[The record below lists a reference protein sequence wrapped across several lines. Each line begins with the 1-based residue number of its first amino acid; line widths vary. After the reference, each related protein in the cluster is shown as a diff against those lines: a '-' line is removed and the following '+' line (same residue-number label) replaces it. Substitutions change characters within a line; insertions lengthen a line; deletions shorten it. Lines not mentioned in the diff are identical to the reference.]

1 MNIISLE
8 KINELNNDLKNKLPI
23 IDYKSHLFASS
34 INLLIS
40 GNYFEG
46 YKTYKEYSRITDC
59 IDKRLELK
67 IINFASCK
75 LILEKRFSEA
85 KFVLEEAI
93 EEYSRNVPLNNNL
106 AVVHFKLNEPQL
118 ALERLENALK
128 LDPNN
133 KELNRNYRK
142 LAK

>member
-75 LILEKRFSEA
+75 LILEKRFNEA